1 VSQHTLPN
9 AHNYQGGLTNSPN
22 IYRATGITTFL
33 ENGGDLE
40 TAWHI
45 AGHASANT
53 TRIYDH
59 RNQKVAREE
68 TERVRI

>member
-40 TAWHI
+40 TA
-45 AGHASANT
+45 
-53 TRIYDH
+53 
-59 RNQKVAREE
+59 
-68 TERVRI
+68 